1 MNEHRREPR
10 RKRLLTTILFCAAWS
25 FALIAG
31 LRTLF
36 SYERTGGTIGEVRQ
50 QWPAASRIP
59 APNERPT
66 LVMLAHPR
74 CPCTGASIEELAKI
88 MAHVHGKISAYVLFL
103 KPQSVSAGWS
113 DTDLRHDAERIPG
126 VTVLCDIDGT
136 EARKFGAE
144 TSGHT
149 FLYDQHGTLLFSGG
163 ITKARGH
170 AGDNAGED
178 AIVSLVKDQRATLG
192 RTSVFGCSL
201 VDREHK
207 GGSALCR
214 K

>member
-1 MNEHRREPR
+1 MFRRPHS
-10 RKRLLTTILFCAAWS
+10 KRLLTTILFCAVWS

-36 SYERTGGTIGEVRQ
+36 SYESTGGAIGEVQ
-50 QWPAASRIP
+50 EHWPAACEIP

-74 CPCTGASIEELAKI
+74 CPCTAASIEELAKI
-88 MAHVHGKISAYVLFL
+88 MAQVQGKISAYVLFL
-103 KPQSVSAGWS
+103 KPQSASAGWE
-113 DTDLRHDAERIPG
+113 DTDLRHDAEKIPG
-126 VTVLCDIDGT
+126 VTVVSDIDGT
-136 EARKFGAE
+136 EAQKFGAQ

-163 ITKARGH
+163 ITQARGH

-178 AIVSLVKDQRATLG
+178 AIVSLVNDQRAILGQTL
-192 RTSVFGCSL
+192 VFGCSL
-201 VDREHK
+201 IDRQHK
-207 GGSALCR
+207 GGRALCP